1 TAVRREGRA
10 QSAAV
15 VCQGSRVGAAEP
27 VQESR
32 RALGVSGEDGAV
44 PVGSCRN
51 VERLARDLE
60 LAAEVV
66 RTEHPDLAAALDR
79 ATASA
84 GVSPR
89 SRPTSKRI
97 DGAD

>member
-1 TAVRREGRA
+1 MRREGRA

-32 RALGVSGEDGAV
+32 RTLGVSEEDGAV

-60 LAAEVV
+60 LAADVV
-66 RTEHPDLAAALDR
+66 RTEHPDVAAALER
-79 ATASA
+79 ATTSA
-84 GVSPR
+84 GVSP
-89 SRPTSKRI
+89 PFAPDIETH
-97 DGAD
+97 